1 MDESLGTAENEQ
13 NCASKVKQKRPTA
26 TGATFY
32 PISKRCFAEYFL
44 SLEIVKVQFYARGC
58 IFIGI
63 AQIKFGID
71 KLPFM
76 LSTIHINNVL
86 TLYYRSF
93 FMLIYHCTENHISGS

>member
-58 IFIGI
+58 IFTGI
-63 AQIKFGID
+63 AHNNFGID
-71 KLPFM
+71 KLPFYSM
-76 LSTIHINNVL
+76 LFTIHINNVL

-93 FMLIYHCTENHISGS
+93 FMLI

>member
-63 AQIKFGID
+63 AHIKFGID
-71 KLPFM
+71 KLSLFYGTYN
-76 LSTIHINNVL
+76 SN
-86 TLYYRSF
+86 
-93 FMLIYHCTENHISGS
+93 